1 MERRRYSD
9 VDKATALAVLDAN
22 GGNMKKT
29 ATQIGIPL
37 STLKEWRDGRV
48 NDDVAELRN
57 VKRDEISTRLK
68 EIVHLLIDAI
78 PGKIPEASLQQITT
92 SIGIAVDKAQL
103 LEGSATERTEVID
116 NISDD
121 ERANRVAAILERAR
135 ARATG
140 QVAE

>member
-1 MERRRYSD
+1 MERRQYSD
-9 VDKATALAVLDAN
+9 KDKATALAVLDAN
-22 GGNMKKT
+22 SGNISKT
-29 ATQIGIPL
+29 SRQLKIPA
-37 STLKEWRDGRV
+37 STLTEWRDGRV
-48 NDDVAELRN
+48 NDDVTELREI
-57 VKRDEISTRLK
+57 KRDEISTRLK

-140 QVAE
+140 QVTE